1 MDFKWKWSALYINLY
16 IKIALHLKTK
26 KKVNDFD
33 C

>member
-16 IKIALHLKTK
+16 IEIALHLKTK
-26 KKVNDFD
+26 KVNDFD